1 MEMLEQMKQL
11 EDELEES
18 LNLIEQYEVNEKNI
32 RNQIYYSNK

>member
-32 RNQIYYSNK
+32 RN